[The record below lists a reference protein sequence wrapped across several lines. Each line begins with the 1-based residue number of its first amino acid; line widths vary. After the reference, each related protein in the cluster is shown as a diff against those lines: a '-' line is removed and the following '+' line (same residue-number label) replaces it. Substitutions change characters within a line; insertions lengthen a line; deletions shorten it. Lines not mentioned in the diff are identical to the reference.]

1 MKLKTFTQEEFIN
14 FIKYVKMNVSF
25 ADNVIITLCKEI
37 KNVILYI
44 NIISSDMQNNI
55 NLQLNNK
62 CKITIV
68 NGTIPQDKIELIEK
82 YIFNNLYVDD
92 KYEIEI

>member
-44 NIISSDMQNNI
+44 NIISSDLLNNI
-55 NLQLNNK
+55 NLQLNNE
-62 CKITIV
+62 CKITVV
-68 NGTIPQDKIELIEK
+68 NGNIPQDKIELIEK
-82 YIFNNLYVDD
+82 YIYDNLYVDD

>member
-37 KNVILYI
+37 KHVILYI

-55 NLQLNNK
+55 NLQLNNE
-62 CKITIV
+62 CKITV
-68 NGTIPQDKIELIEK
+68 VSGTIPQDKIELIEK
-82 YIFNNLYVDD
+82 YIYDHLYLDD

>member
-1 MKLKTFTQEEFIN
+1 
-14 FIKYVKMNVSF
+14 
-25 ADNVIITLCKEI
+25 
-37 KNVILYI
+37 
-44 NIISSDMQNNI
+44 MQNNI